1 MKSHGGRQSVAPATD
16 WRPRTTGRSAGV
28 ALLLLLAVSCGGSTT
43 PAPPSPSSFEPS
55 PPFEEVLSA
64 SKAIEYEVT
73 YQFTSTGPRHAFI
86 GEQSWYFKQ
95 GSARFDLKRTIAG
108 QASSVS
114 LFALPDGT
122 FMCIGTGT
130 QAECTG
136 ISGLETALQQNP
148 AAFYQ
153 ASLIAHP
160 EQFSA
165 VLVGTRHIADTH
177 AHCYD
182 VRPLAGSSGLPD
194 ARFCYSK
201 LGIPLVLRISAQ
213 PDSGQWRRR
222 VFRRPSRTRTS
233 CSPAKPTIAR
243 P

>member
-1 MKSHGGRQSVAPATD
+1 V
-16 WRPRTTGRSAGV
+16 
-28 ALLLLLAVSCGGSTT
+28 LLAVSCGGSTT
-43 PAPPSPSSFEPS
+43 TAPAPSPSFEPS
-55 PPFEEVLSA
+55 PPFDQVLSA
-64 SKAIEYEVT
+64 SQAIEYEVK
-73 YQFTSTGPRHAFI
+73 YQFTATGPRQAFI
-86 GEQSWYFKQ
+86 GEQSWSFKP
-95 GSARFDLKRTIAG
+95 GRARFDLKSTLAG
-108 QASSVS
+108 KSSMS

-122 FMCIGTGT
+122 FMCLGAGA

-165 VLVGTRHIADTH
+165 VLVGTRHIAETH

-182 VRPLAGSSGLPD
+182 VRPLASSSGLPD
-194 ARFCYSK
+194 GRFCYSK
-201 LGIPLVLRISAQ
+201 DGIPLVSRVSSPTGQWSMEATSLSTTV
-213 PDSGQWRRR
+213 PDSN
-222 VFRRPSRTRTS
+222 FAL
-233 CSPAKPTIAR
+233 PAKPTIAR

>member
-1 MKSHGGRQSVAPATD
+1 
-16 WRPRTTGRSAGV
+16 
-28 ALLLLLAVSCGGSTT
+28 LLLAVSCGGSTT

-64 SKAIEYEVT
+64 SKAIEYEVK
-73 YQFTSTGPRHAFI
+73 YQFTATSPRQAFI
-86 GEQSWYFKQ
+86 GEQSWSFKP
-95 GSARFDLKRTIAG
+95 GRARFDLINNLAG
-108 QASSVS
+108 KSSMS

-122 FMCIGTGT
+122 FMCLGTGT

-136 ISGLETALQQNP
+136 ISGLETAVQQNP

-165 VLVGTRHIADTH
+165 VLVGTRHIAETH

-182 VRPLAGSSGLPD
+182 VHPLASSTGLPD

-201 LGIPLVLRISAQ
+201 LGIPLVGRVSTPTGHWSMEATSLSTTV
-213 PDSGQWRRR
+213 PDSN
-222 VFRRPSRTRTS
+222 FAL
-233 CSPAKPTIAR
+233 PAKPTIAR

>member
-1 MKSHGGRQSVAPATD
+1 MLV
-16 WRPRTTGRSAGV
+16 
-28 ALLLLLAVSCGGSTT
+28 VSCGGSTT
-43 PAPPSPSSFEPS
+43 PAPSPSSFEPS

-73 YQFTSTGPRHAFI
+73 YQFTSTGPRHVFI
-86 GEQSWYFKQ
+86 GEQSWYFKA
-95 GSARFDLKRTIAG
+95 GRARFDLKRTVG
-108 QASSVS
+108 QSPSVS

-122 FMCIGTGT
+122 FMCLGTGA

-136 ISGLETALQQNP
+136 ISGLDAALQQNP

-165 VLVGTRHIADTH
+165 ALVGTRHIAETH

-182 VRPLAGSSGLPD
+182 VHPLASSSGLPD

-201 LGIPLVLRISAQ
+201 LGIPLVGRVSAPAGQ
-213 PDSGQWRRR
+213 WSMEATSLSATVPDSNF
-222 VFRRPSRTRTS
+222 VL
-233 CSPAKPTIAR
+233 PAKPAIAR

>member
-1 MKSHGGRQSVAPATD
+1 MLRAT
-16 WRPRTTGRSAGV
+16 RAGV
-28 ALLLLLAVSCGGSTT
+28 VLLLLLAASCGGSTT
-43 PAPPSPSSFEPS
+43 PAPASSSPYEPS
-55 PPFEEVLSA
+55 PRFEEVLAA

-73 YQFTSTGPRHAFI
+73 YQFTATGPRQVLI
-86 GEQSWYFKQ
+86 GEQSWYFKP
-95 GSARFDLKRTIAG
+95 GRARFDLKNTLAST
-108 QASSVS
+108 SSVS

-122 FMCIGTGT
+122 FMCLGTGA

-136 ISGLETALQQNP
+136 ISGLEIASPQNP

-182 VRPLAGSSGLPD
+182 VRPLASASGLPD
-194 ARFCYSK
+194 GRFCYSK
-201 LGIPLVLRISAQ
+201 QGIPLVLRVIAPAGQWSLEARSLATTV
-213 PDSGQWRRR
+213 PDSD
-222 VFRRPSRTRTS
+222 FAL
-233 CSPAKPTIAR
+233 PAKPSVAR